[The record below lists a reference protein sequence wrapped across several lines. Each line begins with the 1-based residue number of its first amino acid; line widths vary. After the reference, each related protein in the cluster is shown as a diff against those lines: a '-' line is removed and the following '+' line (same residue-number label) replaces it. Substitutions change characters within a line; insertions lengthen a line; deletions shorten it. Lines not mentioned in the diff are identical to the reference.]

1 MKPYFS
7 MAPPIT
13 IPCVDEDKEDSDPGI
28 DNTFAFR
35 KTTRRPTTSNRIPSP
50 FRDRNEVTNKNRSSM
65 LVGPTMMAL
74 ESQSRLR
81 MSRQGILHSS
91 QSRDG
96 NESPSNKFSRLEKKY
111 EELPPSTTYGRAIS
125 SNHDCSKP
133 RNKKFEDRIS
143 DDTYSH
149 NSTVTELTEIPS
161 YSSPAATN
169 GGKTER
175 TFDRAQSACSDGD
188 LPCRN
193 PPMKSAK
200 IARPNMADLLII
212 RIPTPLQTQITA
224 SKQKPLTLTG
234 TNHITQNNTANFSST
249 KTGNQK
255 NNSSMAVLQCSNAI
269 ASSSTT
275 ESSPSSTSSA
285 KASPSKA
292 TSSENM
298 NAAGSVV
305 ENAQSH
311 IQSEKDNISTSLTPK
326 GICKPQSPSLTTK
339 TIRKLIQPKTLIV
352 EKESEKGKVSQQLV
366 AETKEKTTGVNSTA
380 NTIVKERVETP
391 QKTETS
397 AMSIIKSS
405 VVQQA
410 LSSASATFFSGI
422 QVKSVSTGPSNV
434 NKNLISGQS
443 TTATATTTKKKKTS
457 SGSKRKR
464 TGSNGSSSSQKPKGQ
479 SSGRWTQEEHQ
490 AFLEG
495 LTECGREWKKVALRI
510 PTRTSAQIR
519 SHAQKYFAKLQR
531 DQESSAANVNVGYV
545 HGDLSTPLTPVGPGL
560 VVGVGGLSGTIIMSP
575 GAAQIAP
582 SVRRNVERIVSNPR
596 AAQREV
602 EDTMEA
608 LRERYRQLQQRL
620 EERRRNREEHKKK
633 REQKQQQQL
642 SSASTNTGASSDV
655 STIASPPTLL
665 QKTKLLNSA
674 SRKRLH
680 LPINQQ
686 KENIKKLDASGRS
699 TSSPTGDDGSSVCS
713 NVSSIAASRTDL
725 GNEEIIALQVL
736 GDALPR
742 GDSANDLHVLGAE
755 VFQGRGDSS
764 IEADGTM
771 PLMNDN
777 ISSSSYDQL
786 APLPGVANDNDSMM
800 NQGDSITENEINLS
814 NGADASNSGSLSVGG
829 ISAMDDPGTIATNA
843 TTT

>member
-1 MKPYFS
+1 
-7 MAPPIT
+7 MAPPIP
-13 IPCVDEDKEDSDPGI
+13 IPCVDEDKEDSDTGI
-28 DNTFAFR
+28 EDTLAPR
-35 KTTRRPTTSNRIPSP
+35 KTTLRPTPSNRIPSP
-50 FRDRNEVTNKNRSSM
+50 FRDRNEVVKKNRSSVLVCPIM
-65 LVGPTMMAL
+65 LAL

-81 MSRQGILHSS
+81 ISRQGILHSS

-96 NESPSNKFSRLEKKY
+96 NESPTNKFSRLEKKY
-111 EELPPSTTYGRAIS
+111 EELLPSNTYGRAIS

-133 RNKKFEDRIS
+133 RNKKFQERIS
-143 DDTYSH
+143 DDTYSQ
-149 NSTVTELTEIPS
+149 NSMVTELEEIPS
-161 YSSPAATN
+161 HSSPATTN
-169 GGKTER
+169 GGTVER
-175 TFDRAQSACSDGD
+175 TFDRAQSAGLDGD

-193 PPMKSAK
+193 QPIKSAK
-200 IARPNMADLLII
+200 IARSNIADLLFI

-224 SKQKPLTLTG
+224 SKQKPLTLTD
-234 TNHITQNNTANFSST
+234 TNHITQNNTANSSST

-269 ASSSTT
+269 ANSSTT

-285 KASPSKA
+285 KGSPSKA
-292 TSSENM
+292 SSSENM
-298 NAAGSVV
+298 DAAGSVV

-311 IQSEKDNISTSLTPK
+311 IQSEKDKVSTSLTPK
-326 GICKPQSPSLTTK
+326 AICKTQSPALTSK
-339 TIRKLIQPKTLIV
+339 TIRKNLFLRETLIA
-352 EKESEKGKVSQQLV
+352 EKESDKGKVSQRLV
-366 AETKEKTTGVNSTA
+366 EETKDTTTGVKSEA
-380 NTIVKERVETP
+380 CTIVKERLEIS
-391 QKTETS
+391 QKPETS
-397 AMSIIKSS
+397 AMSIIKNS
-405 VVQQA
+405 VVRQA
-410 LSSASATFFSGI
+410 LSSVSATSFPGI
-422 QVKSVSTGPSNV
+422 QVKSVSTVASHV
-434 NKNLISGQS
+434 NKNAISGQS
-443 TTATATTTKKKKTS
+443 TPATVTTTKKKKTS
-457 SGSKRKR
+457 PGSKRKR
-464 TGSNGSSSSQKPKGQ
+464 SGSNGSSTSQKPKGQ

-531 DQESSAANVNVGYV
+531 DQESSATNVNVGYV
-545 HGDLSTPLTPVGPGL
+545 HADMSTPLTPAGPGL
-560 VVGVGGLSGTIIMSP
+560 VVGAGGLSGTIIMSP
-575 GAAQIAP
+575 GATPLAP
-582 SVRRNVERIVSNPR
+582 SVRRNVERIMSNPR

-620 EERRRNREEHKKK
+620 EERRRNREEHKKN
-633 REQKQQQQL
+633 REQKQQQL
-642 SSASTNTGASSDV
+642 SSASTNTGASSDF
-655 STIASPPTLL
+655 STIASPRSLL
-665 QKTKLLNSA
+665 HKPKFLNSV

-699 TSSPTGDDGSSVCS
+699 TSSPTGDDGSSVSS

-742 GDSANDLHVLGAE
+742 GDSANDLHVMGAE
-755 VFQGRGDSS
+755 VLQGRGDSS

-771 PLMNDN
+771 PSIDDN
-777 ISSSSYDQL
+777 ISSSSYAQL

-800 NQGDSITENEINLS
+800 NQGDSITEKEINFQRR
-814 NGADASNSGSLSVGG
+814 
-829 ISAMDDPGTIATNA
+829 
-843 TTT
+843 